1 MKFQNFNET
10 VSYAKFPVKYEQK
23 PLLHPKKIGATMIVL
38 TKEAALPKHVTIK
51 QKQRTV

>member
-10 VSYAKFPVKYEQK
+10 VSYDKFAVKYEQK
-23 PLLHPKKIGATMIVL
+23 PKKIGATLIVL
-38 TKEAALPKHVTIK
+38 TKEAALPKQVTLK